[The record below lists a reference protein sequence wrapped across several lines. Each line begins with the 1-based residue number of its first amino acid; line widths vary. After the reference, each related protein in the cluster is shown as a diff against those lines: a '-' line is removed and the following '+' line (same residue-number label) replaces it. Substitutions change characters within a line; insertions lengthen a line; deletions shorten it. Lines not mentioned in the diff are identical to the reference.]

1 MDNKLLKVS
10 GILLIITGGISVL
23 LGILAIAALAALGLP
38 GILILGLVI
47 SLIGSVISLIA
58 GIIGVKNSAR
68 PEKAKTCMVFGI
80 IVIALTVLS
89 IIFTLVGDGDVSL
102 ISLLS
107 GLIVPII
114 YLVGAVQ
121 NKKLHDQYRQF

>member
-68 PEKAKTCMVFGI
+68 RKRQRHTWSC
-80 IVIALTVLS
+80 IVSCFNCVIYY
-89 IIFTLVGDGDVSL
+89 FHLVGDGDLSSVS
-102 ISLLS
+102 
-107 GLIVPII
+107 
-114 YLVGAVQ
+114 Y
-121 NKKLHDQYRQF
+121 